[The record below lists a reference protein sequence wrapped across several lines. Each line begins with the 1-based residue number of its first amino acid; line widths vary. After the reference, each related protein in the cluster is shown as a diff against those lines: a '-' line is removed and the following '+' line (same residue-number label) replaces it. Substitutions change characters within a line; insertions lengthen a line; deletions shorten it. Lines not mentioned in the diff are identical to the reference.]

1 MSRRTE
7 IEFKH
12 PPPFLNGLLGLSLLQ
27 SDGRDELER
36 LERRHFMFSNPY
48 FFLLFIA
55 VIGLISKNNPLII
68 AAVVLMVFRLI
79 HVDQRIFDVI
89 QAKGINVGITIIT
102 IAVLAPI
109 ATGKVDFSHFGESLK
124 SPYTWIAVLSG
135 VIVSV
140 LARGGIQ
147 LLSTDPEVTVAL
159 VFGSILAV
167 TLFKGVP
174 VGPLIGAGIAYMFM
188 RIVDFFK

>member
-1 MSRRTE
+1 
-7 IEFKH
+7 
-12 PPPFLNGLLGLSLLQ
+12 
-27 SDGRDELER
+27 
-36 LERRHFMFSNPY
+36 MFNNPY
-48 FFLLFIA
+48 LLLLFIA
-55 VIGLISKNNPLII
+55 AIGFISKNNPLVI
-68 AAVVLMVFRLI
+68 AAFVLITLRVVQ
-79 HVDQRIFDVI
+79 VDTRVFDVI
-89 QAKGINVGITIIT
+89 QAKGINIGITMIT

-109 ATGKVDFSHFGESLK
+109 ATGKINFAHFGESLK

-140 LARGGIQ
+140 LARGGVQ

-167 TLFKGVP
+167 ALFKGVP

-188 RIVDFFK
+188 RIVDFFT